1 MPVSLSQIR
10 DLLLPGLWGISGK
23 YAMIERQWPKIFRQT
38 NSEMALERR
47 AAMRYLGLAQLK
59 QEGAPTSFDNSAGQ
73 RFVYN
78 AEHFEIGL
86 GYAITRKAIDDNLY
100 KAEFGPSNDGLM
112 ESFKETEEIYAANV
126 LNTATTFNTAVQG
139 DGVSLINAT
148 GHPIDPP
155 FASIPNQPTPDVD
168 LNETSLLNSLIT
180 IRTTWRDNAGLKIHA
195 RGRKVIVPPN
205 LEPIALRLFRSELRP
220 GTADNDVNAILGMN
234 DSLKEGFMVYD
245 YLTSSFAWFILTN
258 HDGLIFFNRKPYEMD
273 MSVEFTTDNLLVK
286 GYQRYVPTYYDWRS
300 IYGTFPTT

>member
-1 MPVSLSQIR
+1 MPVALSQIR

-23 YAMIERQWPKIFRQT
+23 YPMIERQWPKIFRQT
-38 NSEMALERR
+38 DSNMALERR

-59 QEGAPTSFDNSAGQ
+59 TEGAPTSFDNASGQ

-100 KAEFGPSNDGLM
+100 KNEFGPSNDGLM

-126 LNTATTFNTAVQG
+126 LNNGTTYDASTGG
-139 DGVSLINAT
+139 DGVALFSTA
-148 GHPIDPP
+148 HPIDPP
-155 FASIPNQPTPDVD
+155 YGTIGNRPSPEVD
-168 LNETSLLNSLIT
+168 LNETSLLNALIT
-180 IRTTWRDNAGLKIHA
+180 IRSTWRDNAGLKIHA
-195 RGRKVIVPPN
+195 RGRKAVVPAQ

-220 GTADNDVNAILGMN
+220 GTAQNDVNAILGMN
-234 DSLKEGFMVYD
+234 ESLKEGFMVYD
-245 YLTSSFAWFILTN
+245 YLTSSFAWFIQTN
-258 HDGLIFFNRKPYEMD
+258 HDGLIFFHRKPFEMD

-300 IYGTFPTT
+300 VWGTFPTS

>member
-59 QEGAPTSFDNSAGQ
+59 QEGAPTSFDNAAGQ

-126 LNTATTFNTAVQG
+126 LNTATTFNVAVQG

-286 GYQRYVPTYYDWRS
+286 GYQRYVPTYYDWRA